1 MKIPLFFAAVL
12 LAAASSAGQAVPP
25 APRNPPKPV
34 AFDLYVREPADQAWH
49 LYFVGKVPVHA
60 WAGAAMIVHDASGRI
75 LRREVIP
82 RGEYAED
89 NPRVITIPADSRTGD
104 YRIVMV
110 GHQIQFIGVC
120 GRVWSDLPFETVRVS
135 TNDADHAYV
144 SDHPERWFRPDPKL
158 PAAPFW
164 KEAP

>member
-1 MKIPLFFAAVL
+1 MKIPLRFAALL
-12 LAAASSAGQAVPP
+12 LAMASSAEEAALP

-34 AFDLYVREPADQAWH
+34 AFDLYVREPADRIWH
-49 LYFVGKVPVHA
+49 LYFSGKVPVHA
-60 WAGAAMIVHDASGRI
+60 WAGAALIVHDAAGLI
-75 LRREVIP
+75 VHREVIP
-82 RGEYAED
+82 RGEYAEN
-89 NPRVITIPADSRTGD
+89 NPRVVTIPADSRTGD

-120 GRVWSDLPFETVRVS
+120 GRVWSDLPFEAVRVS
-135 TNDADHAYV
+135 TNDADRAYV
-144 SDHPERWFRPDPKL
+144 SDRPDRWFRPDPKL